1 MNQIRMSKSKSRYII
16 RKIGWVLLL
25 LPFLKG
31 FSVAAQDKTTVPATG
46 NFQGIIIDND
56 TKERLAVVVI
66 HNLNSHR
73 IWFNTLKGEFKIDA
87 QAGDKLVF
95 TKEDYHPDT
104 LLVGSMASV
113 IVYMQRTAIM
123 LHEVTIIDSLHTPLQ
138 RLIASQREFSKIYSP
153 RLNPDAFSS
162 VPGGGAGISLDAIYN
177 SFSREGKDA
186 AQLRGYIQGDYEQNV
201 IDYRFNKSYI
211 GNLTKLKDQE
221 LVDFMRK
228 YRPSYYLVTNYTEY
242 EFINYI
248 RTSLKRYLRNKR
260 ALSQPALKPPQS

>member
-1 MNQIRMSKSKSRYII
+1 MSRGKRQYIV
-16 RKIGWVLLL
+16 RKVSWVLMLL
-25 LPFLKG
+25 SFLKG
-31 FSVAAQDKTTVPATG
+31 FSAAAQDKMTVPATG

-66 HNLNSHR
+66 HDINSHR
-73 IWFNTLKGEFKIDA
+73 VWFNTLKGEFKIDV
-87 QAGDKLVF
+87 QIGDKLVF

-104 LLVGSMASV
+104 LVVGTLANI

-123 LHEVTIIDSLHTPLQ
+123 LHEVTITDSLHTPLQ
-138 RLIASQREFSKIYSP
+138 KLIASQREFSKIYSP

-162 VPGGGAGISLDAIYN
+162 IPGGGAGISLDAIYN
-177 SFSREGKDA
+177 SFSREGRDA
-186 AQLRGYIQGDYEQNV
+186 AQLRTTIQGDYQQNV
-201 IDYRFNKSYI
+201 IDYRFSKSSV
-211 GNLTKLKDQE
+211 GNITKLKDQE

-260 ALSQPALKPPQS
+260 AFTQPALKPPQS